1 MNCSW
6 IKTFIT
12 AFLWMAVIIGAGA
25 AVGAGNGE
33 CEVKDAPCK
42 YGCCINGECGCS
54 MAPAQTPE
62 APKPA
67 LPAQTTPVSKLMP
80 LALPLAE
87 KGLHPLA
94 GTPETRAVIMPAAA
108 RPHRPAAL
116 TLHCALLI

>member
-12 AFLWMAVIIGAGA
+12 AFLWMAVIAGAGA
-25 AVGAGNGE
+25 AVGAGNNE
-33 CEVKDAPCK
+33 CEVKAAPCK

-67 LPAQTTPVSKLMP
+67 LPAQTSPVSKLMP
-80 LALPLAE
+80 LALPLAD
-87 KGLHPLA
+87 KGLRPLA
-94 GTPETRAVIMPAAA
+94 GTPETRAVIMPEAA